1 MKSFKQHLHEASK
14 GGKNTH
20 MTHIEDL
27 VIYGGVKGAREAIL
41 ALRSLRD
48 MLAGNAKASTDVTV
62 KWDGAPAV
70 FAGIDP
76 QDGKFFVAKK
86 GIFNKNP
93 KVYKSHAD
101 IEADTSGDL
110 QTKLKIAFDELSKL
124 GITGVVQGDIMF
136 TSSDIKSETI
146 DGDKYITFHPNTIV
160 YALAANS
167 DEAKK
172 VKAARIGVVFHTAY
186 SGATFETMKASY
198 GVDVDKFKSVSS
210 VWAQSATIKDLSG
223 TVNFTKADTD
233 EVTKALSEAGKIFQ
247 KIAGSTLKAIESN
260 QEFAGIIE
268 TYGNSFV
275 RKNQAIGDTKKHVD
289 GLIQYVKDK
298 YQKEADKRS
307 TEAGKSAQF
316 KKRDE
321 ILSFFDAKN
330 KANLKLVFDLQ
341 KAIVVAK
348 LIIINKLSSLGSIN
362 TFVKTKNGFKVTGQ
376 EGFVAI
382 DHIAGGAVKLVDRL
396 EFSTNNFSP
405 DILKG
410 WDTPSRS

>member
-1 MKSFKQHLHEASK
+1 MKSFKHHLSEAAK

-48 MLAGNAKASTDVTV
+48 MLAGNAKNSTDVTV

-76 QDGKFFVAKK
+76 QDGQFFVAKK

-110 QTKLKIAFDELSKL
+110 QTKLKVAFDELSKL

-136 TSSDIKSETI
+136 TNSDLKSETI
-146 DGDKYITFHPNTIV
+146 DGDKFITFHPNTIV
-160 YALAANS
+160 YALAADS
-167 DEAKK
+167 EEAKK
-172 VKAARIGVVFHTAY
+172 VKAARIGVVFHTEY
-186 SGATFETMKASY
+186 SGATFETMTASY
-198 GVDVDKFKSVSS
+198 GVDVSKFKSVSS
-210 VWAQSATIKDLSG
+210 VWAQTATIKDLSG

-247 KIAGSTLKAIESN
+247 KIAGSTLKAIEAN
-260 QEFAGIIE
+260 QEFAKIIE

-275 RKNQAIGDTKKHVD
+275 RKNQVIGDTKKHVD

-307 TEAGKSAQF
+307 TEAGKSSQF

-321 ILSFFDAKN
+321 LLAFFDTKN

-341 KAIVVAK
+341 KAIVAAK
-348 LIIINKLSSLGSIN
+348 LIIINKLSRMGSIN

-382 DHIAGGAVKLVDRL
+382 DRIGGGAVKLVDRL